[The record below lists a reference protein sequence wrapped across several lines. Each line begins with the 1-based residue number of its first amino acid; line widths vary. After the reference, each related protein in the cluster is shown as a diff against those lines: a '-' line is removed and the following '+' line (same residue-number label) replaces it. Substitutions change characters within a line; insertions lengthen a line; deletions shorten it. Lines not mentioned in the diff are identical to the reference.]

1 MPRIAKKVTLTD
13 KQHQTLLQIATSR
26 TQRQDHI
33 ERANIILKCVSESN
47 SKISC
52 ELNISR
58 NTAKKWRKRW
68 EKNEEKLLLIDKEEN
83 GIFYTRKLLEILS
96 DEQRAGAPCKF
107 TAEQIC
113 QIMSVACERPEDSG
127 LPISH
132 WSLDSLVD
140 EVIKREIVE
149 SISRSRLA
157 VFLKSGRHKTP

>member
-1 MPRIAKKVTLTD
+1 MPERIFPA
-13 KQHQTLLQIATSR
+13 I
-26 TQRQDHI
+26 
-33 ERANIILKCVSESN
+33 
-47 SKISC
+47 SKGY
-52 ELNISR
+52 
-58 NTAKKWRKRW
+58 
-68 EKNEEKLLLIDKEEN
+68 EKLLLIDKEEN